1 MYFQFQSR
9 AAYRDYY
16 AADKALKSNENIGM
30 DEYMRRHSSKSLYF
44 QEKRK
49 QRYGVYKGKEVREDS
64 RRRIDFERNDSNQ
77 GGSSALLIIISP
89 VIVYILFKILN

>member
-64 RRRIDFERNDSNQ
+64 RRRIDFER
-77 GGSSALLIIISP
+77 
-89 VIVYILFKILN
+89 IVNAVLSFARQNKEMVDDDTLSF